1 MAHAACGET
10 TKLPILIVVK
20 HEVIIPTGA
29 DVIIIKLSLRSPV
42 EKQGSQKFATAHIQ
56 QQITS
61 IHLQMNS
68 IPTID
73 ISPLI
78 HLNERSCNNTST
90 INDDDDR
97 LKNTIKQIKHACT
110 TVGFFAIINHGVSN
124 GSIANAWDTS
134 TQFFDCDTSIK
145 ESVPMTPTY
154 PYGYENFESL
164 GIERSVSSTA
174 SSADNLLV
182 DSKETFSIGPSNSEL
197 SGMPPRQFPSK
208 PIALES
214 ALSQY
219 FNDMEKLAQ
228 VLFRGLALALEL
240 NEDWFLLDGRFTSE
254 GRQSALRVLN
264 YPALEYNKEEE
275 EKEKIH
281 IRAGAH
287 TDYGE
292 L

>member
-1 MAHAACGET
+1 MN
-10 TKLPILIVVK
+10 
-20 HEVIIPTGA
+20 
-29 DVIIIKLSLRSPV
+29 S
-42 EKQGSQKFATAHIQ
+42 
-56 QQITS
+56 
-61 IHLQMNS
+61 NS

-78 HLNERSCNNTST
+78 HLNERGCNNTST
-90 INDDDDR
+90 IEDDDDNQ
-97 LKNTIKQIKHACT
+97 LKDTIKQIKLACE
-110 TVGFFAIINHGVSN
+110 TVGFFAIVNHGVSN
-124 GSIANAWDTS
+124 DNIANAWDTS
-134 TQFFDCDTSIK
+134 TQFFDCDTTIK

-174 SSADNLLV
+174 SSDDNLLV

-208 PIALES
+208 PNTLES
-214 ALSQY
+214 ALSHY
-219 FNDMEKLAQ
+219 FDDMEKLAQ

-240 NEDWFLLDGRFTSE
+240 NEDWFLQDCRFTSE
-254 GRQSALRVLN
+254 GHQSALRVLN
-264 YPALEYNKEEE
+264 YPALEYKKEG
-275 EKEKIH
+275 KKKVH

-292 L
+292 WWYFSCMLFNVISMLIISSYLSRCNDYIEERRSWTTAQACK

>member
-1 MAHAACGET
+1 
-10 TKLPILIVVK
+10 
-20 HEVIIPTGA
+20 
-29 DVIIIKLSLRSPV
+29 
-42 EKQGSQKFATAHIQ
+42 
-56 QQITS
+56 
-61 IHLQMNS
+61 MNS

-78 HLNERSCNNTST
+78 HLNERTCNNTST
-90 INDDDDR
+90 IDDDQ
-97 LKNTIKQIKHACT
+97 LKDTIRQIKHACT
-110 TVGFFAIINHGVSN
+110 TVGFFAIINHNISN
-124 GSIANAWDTS
+124 DSIVFAWDTS

-145 ESVPMTPTY
+145 ESVPMTATY

-164 GIERSVSSTA
+164 GIERSVSSTT
-174 SSADNLLV
+174 SSDNLLV

-208 PIALES
+208 PTTLEAALT
-214 ALSQY
+214 QY

-240 NEDWFLLDGRFTSE
+240 NEDWFLQDGRFTSE
-254 GRQSALRVLN
+254 GHQSALRVLN
-264 YPALEYNKEEE
+264 YPALEYNKEEG
-275 EKEKIH
+275 KEKVH

-292 L
+292 W

>member
-1 MAHAACGET
+1 
-10 TKLPILIVVK
+10 
-20 HEVIIPTGA
+20 
-29 DVIIIKLSLRSPV
+29 
-42 EKQGSQKFATAHIQ
+42 
-56 QQITS
+56 
-61 IHLQMNS
+61 MNS

-78 HLNERSCNNTST
+78 HLNERSCNNNTS
-90 INDDDDR
+90 IEDDL
-97 LKNTIKQIKHACT
+97 LKDTIKQIKHAST
-110 TVGFFAIINHGVSN
+110 TVGFFAIINHNISN
-124 GSIANAWDTS
+124 DSIANAWDIS

-145 ESVPMTPTY
+145 ESVPMTATY

-164 GIERSVSSTA
+164 GIERSISSTA
-174 SSADNLLV
+174 SDDDDNLLV

-208 PIALES
+208 PATLGAALI
-214 ALSQY
+214 QY

-240 NEDWFLLDGRFTSE
+240 NEDWFLQDGRFTSE
-254 GRQSALRVLN
+254 GHQSALRVLN
-264 YPALEYNKEEE
+264 YPTLEYNKEEG
-275 EKEKIH
+275 KKKVH

-292 L
+292 WWYSSCIIYSM